1 MITIAE
7 PAPVI
12 PAFMLVVSVVFIC
25 FGVLFLSARGAVWA
39 RDRVEKQRENRVATH
54 PGPSPWTYGREARLT
69 RLLAL
74 VWVVAGSA
82 IAVICAIV
90 LALG

>member
-1 MITIAE
+1 M
-7 PAPVI
+7 I

-25 FGVLFLSARGAVWA
+25 LGAFFLSARGAAWA
-39 RDRVEKQRENRVATH
+39 RDRVEKQRESRVAMH
-54 PGPSPWTYGREARLT
+54 SAPSPWTYGREARLT

-82 IAVICAIV
+82 IAVICVIV
-90 LALG
+90 LAVG

>member
-1 MITIAE
+1 
-7 PAPVI
+7 
-12 PAFMLVVSVVFIC
+12 MLVVSVVFIC
-25 FGVLFLSARGAVWA
+25 LGVFFLSARGAAWA
-39 RDRVEKQRENRVATH
+39 RDRVEKQRESRVATH
-54 PGPSPWTYGREARLT
+54 HGPSPWTYGREARLT

-74 VWVVAGSA
+74 VRVVAGSA